1 MAERT
6 GRRTTEEIGGQP
18 PLTAR
23 EVADLAR
30 EYITD
35 MTELEPVMMISLAPT
50 DGGGWVIE
58 VEVVEARRIPSTSD
72 ILALYEVLLDAD
84 GELLSYRRIRRYP
97 RGRTTEGASQT

>member
-6 GRRTTEEIGGQP
+6 RRRATEEIAGQP

-23 EVADLAR
+23 EAADLAR

-50 DGGGWVIE
+50 DDGGWLIE

-84 GELLSYRRIRRYP
+84 GELLSYRRIRRYA
-97 RGRTTEGASQT
+97 RGRTTEGASQI

>member
-50 DGGGWVIE
+50 DDGGWLIE
-58 VEVVEARRIPSTSD
+58 VEVVEARRIPSSSD
-72 ILALYEVLLDAD
+72 ILALYEVLLASD
-84 GELLSYRRIRRYP
+84 GELLSYRRTRRYL
-97 RGRTTEGASQT
+97 RGRTTEGASQI